1 MRLRSLLGRVNDSQS
16 AAEARHFADQ
26 VAARRSEDEGS
37 ISEYL
42 TCGHVD
48 HVDVLQA
55 ALSATERLATFA
67 AWEAEVA
74 RISKHYDPN
83 ADMAIKDA
91 LGLAGEVGEV
101 VELIKKDRFQSQP
114 LDRAKLCLE
123 LGDVLWY
130 LTNMA
135 AGFGLTLEDVANANR
150 DKLRKRYPTGFT
162 PGGGVR

>member
-1 MRLRSLLGRVNDSQS
+1 MIQCGPISSCTWCCEFHAQQDEKQKRDAEAVSNYRAAEIRRQDRLLGHGCASADS
-16 AAEARHFADQ
+16 
-26 VAARRSEDEGS
+26 
-37 ISEYL
+37 
-42 TCGHVD
+42 CGT
-48 HVDVLQA
+48 L
-55 ALSATERLATFA
+55 RTFA

-74 RISKHYDPN
+74 RLGKHYDPN
-83 ADMAIKDA
+83 ADTAVKDA

-114 LDRAKLCLE
+114 LDRDKLCLE

-135 AGFGLTLEDVANANR
+135 AGFGLTLEQIANANR
-150 DKLRKRYPTGFT
+150 DKLRKRYPTTFT

>member
-1 MRLRSLLGRVNDSQS
+1 MSTTPCGTISS
-16 AAEARHFADQ
+16 AKWCCEAHML
-26 VAARRSEDEGS
+26 EDEKERQRLQS
-37 ISEYL
+37 ISEYRAAEIRRQ
-42 TCGHVD
+42 
-48 HVDVLQA
+48 DVLLGHGCA
-55 ALSATERLATFA
+55 GADRPGKMRTFA

-74 RISKHYDPN
+74 RLGKHYDPT
-83 ADMAIKDA
+83 ADTAVKDA

-101 VELIKKDRFQSQP
+101 VELIKKDRFQAQP

-135 AGFGLTLEDVANANR
+135 AGFGLTLEQIANANR
-150 DKLRKRYPTGFT
+150 EKLRKRYPDTFT